1 MREFKLQAS
10 SMVQPTQA
18 ELQAH
23 LAGQA
28 QLLMRLAAVL
38 DDNDDE
44 LANDDDLDDDYL
56 SDSDALLMAALDY
69 RSLAVSITGDG
80 SRVPYNQIPQCK
92 DFFSCCLQ
100 FEF

>member
-1 MREFKLQAS
+1 MHEFGLQAS
-10 SMVQPTQA
+10 SMVQPTRT

-28 QLLMRLAAVL
+28 QLLMRLMAVL

-44 LANDDDLDDDYL
+44 LGNDDDLDDDYL
-56 SDSDALLMAALDY
+56 SDSDALLMAALEY

-80 SRVPYNQIPQCK
+80 SGGPVQMLLEKP
-92 DFFSCCLQ
+92 
-100 FEF
+100 